1 MRRTIGRLTGSLGNY
16 RYQRL
21 GGSRSGSGGSG
32 SSGG

>member
-1 MRRTIGRLTGSLGNY
+1 MRQTIGRLTGGLGNY

-21 GGSRSGSGGSG
+21 GRRGSKAGGSG